1 MEDKPIEV
9 SKAQH
14 HTLTQT
20 ASHTHILTH
29 SHTHTLSKRGIAVC
43 LTKEEDELLLLLE
56 VDAVHLPQV
65 RARTASAKPGQ
76 TKKTT
81 GW

>member
-14 HTLTQT
+14 HTLT
-20 ASHTHILTH
+20 H
-29 SHTHTLSKRGIAVC
+29 SHTHTLTHSQNAGLQC